1 MIQLYNI
8 LVEFGTLI
16 KQVKVLI
23 MCLNETYSRV
33 RIGKH
38 LSDTFPIKN
47 DLQQGDALSKLLFNF
62 ALEQAI
68 RRVQVKHDGLKL
80 NVTHQ
85 LLIYAGD
92 VNTLG
97 GRVFTIKKN
106 TEALVVSSKDVGLRV
121 NADKSK
127 YTVMSRDNN
136 EGQNKNRD

>member
-1 MIQLYNI
+1 
-8 LVEFGTLI
+8 
-16 KQVKVLI
+16 
-23 MCLNETYSRV
+23 
-33 RIGKH
+33 
-38 LSDTFPIKN
+38 
-47 DLQQGDALSKLLFNF
+47 
-62 ALEQAI
+62 
-68 RRVQVKHDGLKL
+68 LKL

-97 GRVFTIKKN
+97 GRVLTIKKN